1 MSQLSVD
8 YDRVARALHFLEAAG
23 PSQPSL
29 QDLSL
34 HVGLSEFHL
43 QRLFTR
49 WAGISPKRFLQVQTL
64 HYAKEVLAEA
74 RSVLDGTYEA
84 GLSSAGRLH
93 DLFVSLEAVT
103 PGEYR
108 TGGAGLRI
116 DAGFHETPFGECLI
130 GVTNRGIC
138 GLSFH
143 DGTREAA
150 WEDLQARWPM
160 AAVHESTKRTAPLV
174 QQIFDPLSSGGD
186 RPLALL
192 VRGTNFQVQVWNAL
206 LRIPPGRFAAYEDV
220 AAAAGSPTAVRAAGT
235 AVGRNPIAFLIPCH
249 RVIRSTGA
257 LGGYRWGVPR
267 KRAMMAWE
275 AGRRAG

>member
-1 MSQLSVD
+1 MSQWMQD
-8 YDRVARALHFLEAAG
+8 YDRVERALQFLEG
-23 PSQPSL
+23 SSPRQPSL
-29 QDLSL
+29 NELAS
-34 HVGLSEFHL
+34 HVGLSEFHM

-49 WAGISPKRFLQVQTL
+49 WAGISPKRFMQVQTL
-64 HYAKEVLAEA
+64 YHAKEALDGA
-74 RSVLDGTYEA
+74 RSVLDGTYSA

-116 DAGFHETPFGECLI
+116 DAGFHDTPFGECLI
-130 GVTNRGIC
+130 GLTERGIC
-138 GLSFH
+138 GLSFI
-143 DGTREAA
+143 DGDRDASWA
-150 WEDLQARWPM
+150 DLASRWPG
-160 AAVHESTKRTAPLV
+160 AAVTESSRRTSRVAEEIFEPLGRR
-174 QQIFDPLSSGGD
+174 SG

-206 LRIPPGRFAAYEDV
+206 LRIPAGRFAAYEDI
-220 AAAAGSPTAVRAAGT
+220 AGAIGSPRAMRAVGT

-249 RVIRSTGA
+249 RVIRASGA
-257 LGGYRWGVPR
+257 IGGYRWGLSR
-267 KRAMMAWE
+267 KRAMIAWE